1 MPKVRNV
8 VLLLLVF
15 GLAACSS
22 TGPSPAAP
30 APKPVPS
37 VINLDNDFWF
47 GTVTRPDSS
56 GVVYVGVGFGQTG
69 SAVTADLV
77 LSDANGQAEYCCRL
91 TGALAN
97 NALGLNYTD
106 DTGDQIKIDGTFGA
120 DAKTLTGNLTFV
132 LGGETSS
139 YKLEL
144 AYESEL
150 DAAALKVQGGTPLSV
165 AAFAQKVR

>member
-1 MPKVRNV
+1 MKVRNV

-30 APKPVPS
+30 APKPAPTV
-37 VINLDNDFWF
+37 VNLDNDFWF
-47 GTVTRPDSS
+47 GTVTGPDSS
-56 GVVYVGVGFGQTG
+56 NPVYVGVGFTQAGA
-69 SAVTADLV
+69 AVTADLV

-91 TGALAN
+91 TGALTN

-106 DTGDQIKIDGTFGA
+106 AAGDQIKIDGTFGT
-120 DAKTLTGNLTFV
+120 DAKTLTGTLTFV
-132 LGGETSS
+132 LSGETSS
-139 YKLEL
+139 YTLQL

-150 DAAALKVQGGTPLSV
+150 DAAALKVQSGTPLSV
-165 AAFAQKVR
+165 EAFAQQVR